1 MMARARLRGYS
12 VGATEPTGRSCCQCT
27 LRCSRGSQGWKLNLV
42 RQGPERW
49 QWSGREPS
57 RPKSLDIR
65 RPIQGWQRPALTRGN
80 RHIPLQDSHRARP
93 VRPDTA
99 GPEDRDQGRRLGA
112 EPNDLARYAGV
123 TAHRRKVTPS
133 YGPTSTTRIAHQ
145 SLRTPYRVPR

>member
-1 MMARARLRGYS
+1 MTARVAAPWMG
-12 VGATEPTGRSCCQCT
+12 GRRDQSSQD
-27 LRCSRGSQGWKLNLV
+27 SQGWKLNLV

-65 RPIQGWQRPALTRGN
+65 RPIQGWLRPALTRGN

-99 GPEDRDQGRRLGA
+99 GREDRDQGRRLGA

-133 YGPTSTTRIAHQ
+133 HGPTSTTRIAHQ
-145 SLRTPYRVPR
+145 SLRTPYRVPRSPPALLVPL